1 LEVEMTGMGALWLA
15 ILVSSVLVFLAS
27 SAIHMASPW
36 HKGDYPRFARESD
49 ILDALRPL
57 ALPPGDYFMP
67 RSSSMAEMKAPEF
80 IEKLNR
86 GPIVLMT
93 VFPNGPMQ
101 MGGTLAKWFVYLVV
115 VSALTGCVA
124 CTALPTG
131 APSGQVFRVVFAT
144 AFAGY
149 ALALW
154 QLSIWYRRSWSITIK
169 STVDAVIYAAITAA
183 VFVWLW
189 PR

>member
-1 LEVEMTGMGALWLA
+1 MTSIGALWLA
-15 ILVSSVLVFLAS
+15 ILLSSVLVFIAS
-27 SAIHMASPW
+27 SVIHMASPW
-36 HKGDYPRFARESD
+36 HKTDFPRYDREGD

-67 RSSSMAEMKAPEF
+67 RPSSMAEMKSPGFVETM
-80 IEKLNR
+80 NR
-86 GPIVLMT
+86 GPVVLMT
-93 VFPNGPMQ
+93 VFPNGVMP
-101 MGGTLAKWFVYLVV
+101 MGGTMVKWFVYLLV
-115 VSALTGCVA
+115 VSAVA
-124 CTALPTG
+124 AFVAAGALPPT
-131 APSGQVFRVVFAT
+131 ASSGQVFHTVGLT

-154 QLSIWYRRSWSITIK
+154 QLSIWYRRSLNITVK
-169 STVDAVIYAAITAA
+169 STVDAVIYAAITGA

>member
-1 LEVEMTGMGALWLA
+1 MTSIAMLWLA
-15 ILVSSVLVFLAS
+15 ILLSAVLVFLAS

-36 HKGDYPRFARESD
+36 HKSDYPPYPREPE

-67 RSSSMAEMKAPEF
+67 RSTSMAEMKSPAF

-101 MGGTLAKWFVYLVV
+101 MGGTMARWFVYLIV
-115 VSALTGCVA
+115 VSLFAAYVA
-124 CTALPTG
+124 GTALAPG
-131 APSGQVFRVVFAT
+131 APSGPLFRVVFTT
-144 AFAGY
+144 AFAAY
-149 ALALW
+149 ALGLW
-154 QLSIWYRRSWSITIK
+154 QLSIWYRRALNITVK
-169 STVDAVIYAAITAA
+169 STVDAAIYAAITAG

>member
-1 LEVEMTGMGALWLA
+1 MTHIGALLLP

-36 HKGDYPRFARESD
+36 HRSDYPRYDREREV
-49 ILDALRPL
+49 LDALRPL
-57 ALPPGDYFMP
+57 AMPPGDYFMP
-67 RSSSMAEMKAPEF
+67 RPSSMAEMKSPEF
-80 IEKLNR
+80 AETMKR
-86 GPIVLMT
+86 GPVVLMT
-93 VFPNGPMQ
+93 VFPNGVTP
-101 MGGTLAKWFVYLVV
+101 MGGTLAKWFVYLIV
-115 VSALTGCVA
+115 VSAIAGHTA
-124 CTALPTG
+124 ASALPPA
-131 APSGQVFRVVFAT
+131 APSRQVFHTVGLT

-154 QLSIWYRRSWSITIK
+154 QLSIWYRRSLSITLK
-169 STVDAVIYAAITAA
+169 STVDGLIYAAITGG

>member
-1 LEVEMTGMGALWLA
+1 MISTGSLWLA
-15 ILVSSVLVFLAS
+15 ILASSVLVFIAS
-27 SAIHMASPW
+27 SLIHMASPW
-36 HKGDYPRFARESD
+36 HKSDYPRYSREGD

-67 RSSSMAEMKAPEF
+67 RPSSMAEMKAPEF
-80 IEKLNR
+80 VEKMNR

-93 VFPNGPMQ
+93 VFPNGVTPM
-101 MGGTLAKWFVYLVV
+101 GPTLGKWFVYLVV
-115 VSALTGCVA
+115 VSGFAAWVA
-124 CTALPTG
+124 CTALPAG
-131 APSGQVFRVVFAT
+131 APAGQVFRVVFGT

-154 QLSIWYRRSWSITIK
+154 QLSIWYRRALSITIK
-169 STVDAVIYAAITAA
+169 STVDSVIYAALTAA

-189 PR
+189 PK

>member
-1 LEVEMTGMGALWLA
+1 MTSIAALWLA
-15 ILVSSVLVFLAS
+15 ILLSSVLVFIAS
-27 SAIHMASPW
+27 SVIHMASPW
-36 HKGDYPRFARESD
+36 HKSDFPRYARESD

-67 RSSSMAEMKAPEF
+67 RPSSMAEMKSPGFVETM
-80 IEKLNR
+80 NR
-86 GPIVLMT
+86 GPVVLMT
-93 VFPNGPMQ
+93 VFPNGVMP
-101 MGGTLAKWFVYLVV
+101 MGGTMVKWFVYLIV
-115 VSALTGCVA
+115 VSVFAAYVA
-124 CTALPTG
+124 ATALPPG
-131 APSGQVFRVVFAT
+131 ALAGSVFRLVFAT

-154 QLSIWYRRSWSITIK
+154 QLSIWYRRNLSITVK
-169 STVDAVIYAAITAA
+169 STVDAVIYAAITGA

>member
-1 LEVEMTGMGALWLA
+1 MTSMAALWLA
-15 ILVSSVLVFLAS
+15 ILVSAVLVFLAS
-27 SAIHMASPW
+27 SVIHMASPW
-36 HKGDYPRFARESD
+36 HKGDYPLYARERD
-49 ILDALRPL
+49 VLDALRPL

-67 RSSSMAEMKAPEF
+67 RSTSMAEMKSPEF
-80 IEKLNR
+80 IERLNR

-101 MGGTLAKWFVYLVV
+101 MGATFVKWFAYLIV
-115 VSALTGCVA
+115 VSLFAAYVA
-124 CTALPTG
+124 CITSPPG
-131 APSGQVFRVVFAT
+131 APSSVLFRVVFTT

-154 QLSIWYRRSWSITIK
+154 QLSIWYRRNWGITIK
-169 STVDAVIYAAITAA
+169 STVDAAIYAAITAG

-189 PR
+189 PK